1 MPSDGL
7 HDGAAITLN
16 MMLTDPSSVRW
27 AERVKTDQ
35 AVINGFSI
43 ADLGRSLEL
52 AKLVSDARAERTA
65 DVIKQRIAEREQ

>member
-1 MPSDGL
+1 
-7 HDGAAITLN
+7 
-16 MMLTDPSSVRW
+16 
-27 AERVKTDQ
+27 VKTDQ

-65 DVIKQRIAEREQ
+65 EVIKQRIAEREQ